1 MEFCDACG
9 AQARVAAAQ
18 TDAEEV
24 TLHYICVNRAC
35 GQYRKEI
42 GEKTLRR
49 GEEGYRCAKAFSKR
63 ETALK

>member
-9 AQARVAAAQ
+9 AQARVAAAE
-18 TDAEEV
+18 TDEQRV

-35 GQYRKEI
+35 TQYRKEI

-49 GEEGYRCAKAFSKR
+49 EQDGYAC
-63 ETALK
+63 E